1 MAHPGLRQAR
11 PGDILIVVH
20 EFDARGDDELTLR
33 RGDKIE
39 LVELD
44 DGFGDGWYLGKHM
57 TTGNTGLFP
66 AVYTTLA
73 PTPTARPAESAS
85 STTSYDSPSGIER
98 PSTTEDAGT
107 EPSTEPTND
116 VTPPASRRASAPDM
130 GDTGSEADTE
140 SPSQPRKTKR
150 SSSSPLPGSS
160 PLSANIQRSI
170 GQALDDQY
178 KGADSPVMNE
188 TLSVIDEH
196 ITDLSTPRHS
206 LALAD
211 SKPFTDS
218 GSEYSNHI
226 DHHLSYIRGHETDE
240 EEEEEQ
246 QSLEEQV
253 RQWDHVETA
262 RQLRNMG
269 VEPRH
274 CEIFMEQEISGDV
287 LLDMDQ
293 EFLLMKEFD
302 FGVMGRRLKT
312 WHKIKAFQE
321 QIKGFKPPS
330 RGSLSGH
337 TSERSMSRTGHN
349 ASFLPRIPSLSSEK
363 RGPSHTPR
371 TATPSQHRSSLVQG
385 SPSSATSY
393 GTRDLSG
400 RPSAASVRDLN
411 HSRRHSAID
420 SAQPSPS
427 FGGGQ
432 PGPSHSA
439 RGSFDRNWT
448 MTGARQAESARAMTE
463 DDSVLHQRYDESDT
477 QDPSLVDA
485 LDRGYF
491 SGGEVDSRRGRKSLR
506 KRDSAFG
513 GASHSRQSSYV
524 NNGGSARNGGATSH
538 TPVQSSS
545 SARTKGKPSNG
556 PSFFSPFAGRSDT
569 ESSTT
574 THVSATPLQQI
585 RNVRPK
591 FRRVVGLRAA
601 SDGGNE
607 KVLEPSP
614 ISPTTKEFPAT
625 GNGSTTPSAAS
636 KSSGRHSTDG
646 SGKAAEGI
654 LSLSKPKGPSKV
666 NSKSKK
672 DTSAY
677 MRGLEKKTPKEQMEG
692 CDYSGWMK
700 KRSANMMASWKPRL
714 FVLRGRR
721 LSYYYSENDTEERGL
736 IDITAHRVLRVDN
749 DPFTTL
755 HATLSGAI
763 NPSSPPMSSDGAPNT
778 SSSAN
783 NRDHFHGP
791 FIFKLVP
798 PKSGA
803 SRTVQFTKPTT
814 HYFQVD
820 SVEEGRR
827 WMAALMKA
835 TIDRDMSIP
844 VETSNKQKTISL
856 KQARLMNQRPP
867 ALMESTEP
875 EEEKESVEP
884 QPGPAVDN
892 DTGLNIQGVDLDKSA
907 PSADNVSDVDRN
919 QEDHDENG
927 LAKENGG
934 PQTSEIPI
942 PETLAQSLS

>member
-1 MAHPGLRQAR
+1 
-11 PGDILIVVH
+11 
-20 EFDARGDDELTLR
+20 
-33 RGDKIE
+33 
-39 LVELD
+39 
-44 DGFGDGWYLGKHM
+44 
-57 TTGNTGLFP
+57 
-66 AVYTTLA
+66 
-73 PTPTARPAESAS
+73 
-85 STTSYDSPSGIER
+85 
-98 PSTTEDAGT
+98 
-107 EPSTEPTND
+107 
-116 VTPPASRRASAPDM
+116 M
-130 GDTGSEADTE
+130 GDTGSDADTE
-140 SPSQPRKTKR
+140 SPSQPRKPKR

-206 LALAD
+206 LARAD
-211 SKPFTDS
+211 SKPVTDS
-218 GSEYSNHI
+218 ESEYSNHI

-240 EEEEEQ
+240 EEEEDQ
-246 QSLEEQV
+246 QSLEDQV

-274 CEIFMEQEISGDV
+274 CEIFLEQEISGDV

-321 QIKGFKPPS
+321 QVKGFKPPS
-330 RGSLSGH
+330 RGSLTGRFSSDN
-337 TSERSMSRTGHN
+337 SERSMSRAGHN
-349 ASFLPRIPSLSSEK
+349 AAFLPRIPSLSSEK
-363 RGPSHTPR
+363 RGQSQTPR
-371 TATPSQHRSSLVQG
+371 TATPSQHRSSLAQG
-385 SPSSATSY
+385 SPSSVTSY

-411 HSRRHSAID
+411 HSRRHSAIE

-427 FGGGQ
+427 FGG
-432 PGPSHSA
+432 SHA
-439 RGSFDRNWT
+439 TRGSFDRNWT
-448 MTGARQAESARAMTE
+448 MSGARQSKSGRGVTE
-463 DDSVLHQRYDESDT
+463 DDSMLHHERNA
-477 QDPSLVDA
+477 QDPSLLDA

-491 SGGEVDSRRGRKSLR
+491 SGGEVDSRRARRSLR

-513 GASHSRQSSYV
+513 SASHSLQSSYMD
-524 NNGGSARNGGATSH
+524 NGSSARNGGAAGHTSA
-538 TPVQSSS
+538 QSSS
-545 SARTKGKPSNG
+545 SGARIKGKPSNG
-556 PSFFSPFAGRSDT
+556 PFFFSPFAGRSDAGT
-569 ESSTT
+569 STT
-574 THVSATPLQQI
+574 TTHISATPLQQI
-585 RNVRPK
+585 RSVRPK

-601 SDGGNE
+601 SDGVNGNE

-625 GNGSTTPSAAS
+625 GTGSTTPSAAS

-646 SGKAAEGI
+646 SGKAGEGI
-654 LSLSKPKGPSKV
+654 LSLSKPRGPSKV

-714 FVLRGRR
+714 FILRGRR

-763 NPSSPPMSSDGAPNT
+763 NLASPPMGGDGASNA
-778 SSSAN
+778 SSSTN
-783 NRDHFHGP
+783 SRDHFHGP

-835 TIDRDMSIP
+835 TIDRDLSIP

-856 KQARLMNQRPP
+856 KQARAMNQRPP
-867 ALMESTEP
+867 ALMETTEP
-875 EEEKESVEP
+875 EEEKETAEP
-884 QPGPAVDN
+884 EPGPAVDN
-892 DTGLNIQGVDLDKSA
+892 DAGLNIQGVDLDKSA
-907 PSADNVSDVDRN
+907 PSADTVSDVDC
-919 QEDHDENG
+919 DHDHEDMG
-927 LAKENGG
+927 LAKENGS
-934 PQTSEIPI
+934 PRTSEIPV